1 MTVDS
6 FTDAV
11 DARVSFPATD
21 RVTGGLGFVADTT
34 RPWGEGEFVLR
45 GSVDVER
52 LLSGVETRVQVSGER
67 LSAEATEHSLRFGLK
82 GCIAKAASPLGRKWR
97 PARRWGR
104 TTANTPASSMSACSS
119 DFPPRSSGV
128 SCPRPGSS

>member
-1 MTVDS
+1 MGSRVTVDS

-45 GSVDVER
+45 GSMDVER
-52 LLSGVETRVQVSGER
+52 LLSGAETRVQVSGER
-67 LSAEATEHSLRFGLK
+67 LSAEATEHGLLVGLNGVYRQGRFMIGAEL
-82 GCIAKAASPLGRKWR
+82 AARQELGSTDSEYT
-97 PARRWGR
+97 GFL
-104 TTANTPASSMSACSS
+104 NLGIS
-119 DFPPRSSGV
+119 F
-128 SCPRPGSS
+128 